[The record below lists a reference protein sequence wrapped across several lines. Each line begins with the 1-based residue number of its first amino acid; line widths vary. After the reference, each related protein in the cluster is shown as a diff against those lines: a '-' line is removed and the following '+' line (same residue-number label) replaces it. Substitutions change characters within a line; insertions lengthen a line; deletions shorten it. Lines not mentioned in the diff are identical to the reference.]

1 MRNRK
6 RSRQAGREVC
16 KRNGFPCC
24 ILPGRL
30 GTVWQAAG
38 YIRNKEMAQN
48 ADALVAFWDGESR
61 GTKSMIDLA
70 KEYDL
75 AVRVLKF

>member
-1 MRNRK
+1 MQK
-6 RSRQAGREVC
+6 KWVSMLHTSRQTG
-16 KRNGFPCC
+16 NG
-24 ILPGRL
+24 
-30 GTVWQAAG
+30 
-38 YIRNKEMAQN
+38 IRNKEMAQN

>member
-1 MRNRK
+1 MQKKMVSMLHTSRQTGNGMAKRLDIRNR
-6 RSRQAGREVC
+6 
-16 KRNGFPCC
+16 
-24 ILPGRL
+24 
-30 GTVWQAAG
+30 
-38 YIRNKEMAQN
+38 EMAQN

-61 GTKSMIDLA
+61 GTESMIDLA